1 MKTITI
7 SDEVAQLL
15 IETIESEIAAINTR
29 SDLCFDLGQ
38 QQELQRCQHKAAT
51 LYHIKQK
58 LERAQ

>member
-29 SDLCFDLGQ
+29 ADLCFDLSMAE
-38 QQELQRCQHKAAT
+38 ELQRCQHKAAT
-51 LYHIKQK
+51 LFNIRQL
-58 LERAQ
+58 LERAE